1 MSQLNVATGLVT
13 YTINGNC
20 EISFNPA
27 DADFAGRVVGAF
39 EKINDICRK
48 TKLDPERS
56 VPEFMTT
63 TSKLDTEIRQEID
76 LLFGEP
82 VCEKVFGRTNVISLA
97 NGLPIWANFLMAI
110 IDEMDRAITAEK
122 KQASPRAKHYIDKY
136 EKKYGKKKK

>member
-48 TKLDPERS
+48 TKLEPERS

-122 KQASPRAKHYIDKY
+122 KQASPRAKYYIDKY